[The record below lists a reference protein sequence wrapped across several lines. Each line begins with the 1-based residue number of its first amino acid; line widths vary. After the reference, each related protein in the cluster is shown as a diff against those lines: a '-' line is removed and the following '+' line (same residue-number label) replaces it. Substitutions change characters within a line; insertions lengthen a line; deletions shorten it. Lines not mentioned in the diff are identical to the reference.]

1 MLFLPDAAIRNH
13 VFLGEAG
20 CGKSEIAINL
30 ALKLRESEDEVH
42 FFDLDM
48 TKPLFRSR
56 DKAETLREQGLQF
69 HFEEQFMDAPTV
81 SGGVMRLLKS
91 EDAVTV
97 LDVGGDYIGARSI
110 GGYAPLLRLPVTQ
123 LWYIV
128 NPYRPWSNSQQRLV
142 QVLNDILQVSHLDFG
157 SLHLICNPN
166 LGPDTEAE
174 AIVDGYRMLLRELEG
189 QWPCEML
196 VCEERFVSELEAQFD
211 IPLFP
216 IRRYLAYPWEENE

>member
-1 MLFLPDAAIRNH
+1 MLFLPETNIRNH

-30 ALKLRESEDEVH
+30 ALALRKTESDVH

-56 DKAETLREQGLQF
+56 DKADYLASQGLTV

-81 SGGVMRLLKS
+81 NGGVMRMLRS
-91 EDAVTV
+91 EDALTV

-110 GGYAPLLRLPVTQ
+110 GGYAPLLRLPQTK

-128 NPYRPWSNSQQRLV
+128 NPYRPWSGNQRRLV
-142 QVLNDILQVSHLDFG
+142 QVLNDILQVTHLDFD

-166 LGPDTEAE
+166 LGPGTDAYAVSE
-174 AIVDGYRMLLRELEG
+174 GYRLLQDELEG
-189 QWPCEML
+189 QWNCEML
-196 VCEERFVSELEAQFD
+196 VCEDHLTAEVESLVD
-211 IPLFP
+211 LPIFP
-216 IRRYLAYPWEENE
+216 IRRYLAYPWEEEG